1 MSRHLFKT
9 KLEGR
14 PISVDMGWDRPL
26 RGFFM
31 VVQRDD
37 ANIEEETFLYD
48 NLSMVDSHP
57 CTLNPFLEE
66 LTRLNIA
73 IPDEMVKEIRQ
84 DSVENVG
91 NKCVEHRKDENGGY
105 MRIPVF

>member
-1 MSRHLFKT
+1 MSRHCFRTALQ
-9 KLEGR
+9 GR

-48 NLSMVDSHP
+48 NLAMADSHP
-57 CTLNPFLEE
+57 FTLDQFLEE

-73 IPDEMVKEIRQ
+73 IPNEMIDEVRR
-84 DSVENVG
+84 DGVENAG
-91 NKCVEHRKDENGGY
+91 NKCVEHRKDGSGY
-105 MRIPVF
+105 MRIPVC